1 MIPIL
6 FAPKSR
12 EYNNNGLGV
21 LVDVGYCTVTEER
34 NGAFELELQYPVN
47 GRHYADLSVDCQILA
62 KPNETSDPQSFRVYN
77 ISKPMNGVVKVK
89 AEHISYQL
97 SSIIVSPFS
106 ATNAADALSKIK
118 ANSITENPFEF
129 WTDKSTEANMSHN
142 IPLSARSLLGGVSG
156 SILETYTGEYEFDNY
171 TVKLHQNRGS
181 DNGVV
186 IAYAKNL
193 TGVKC
198 EERSDNVV
206 TGAIAVWIVK
216 DENEQVINEVYGD
229 LQTVDTEL
237 SYSRN
242 VVIDCSDDFEVEP
255 TKDDLNAKAMQ
266 YIQSHKNTPYFSVAV
281 EFVNL
286 GDTEEYKQ
294 YKDLYRVNLCDI
306 VTVKH
311 PLYGINVKSKV
322 VKTVF
327 DSVRE
332 KYEKIEIGEV
342 SANISKTIAA
352 QEKEIAQKVDFSELG
367 KAVANATSSIAG
379 NKGGYVVLYPS
390 AVQPQEL
397 LILDKP
403 NIGDASNVWR
413 WNLSGLGHSSNG
425 YNGDFTTAITADGQI
440 VADFITTGT
449 LNASLL
455 NVINLSA
462 DSINTGILS
471 SKDGKTFLDL
481 NSGEL
486 QMHSNGIFATIG
498 SSDNSAAFVLRE
510 NKIGDLFAF
519 YSPTSDSVW
528 VANGGAVITSPR
540 SYVET
545 GILFRD
551 YELSFLGR
559 FNGFTSGMSINPAQ
573 REVSLFARDL
583 NGATLDLYG
592 NNVKIDSTNSVD
604 ISSVKNFN
612 VSAETICLGSPYTS
626 ASGYNL
632 LISKSTFI
640 DSDVF
645 VNDTIT
651 ALDVIDR
658 SERKIKKNIQKSNTK
673 NALSTVKKLNI
684 YDYDLIKSGKN
695 VKMGL
700 MADEAP
706 VEIVRE
712 EGISLYSYCGLLAMA
727 IKELSEKVEQID
739 KNGGN
744 YGRKD

>member
-1 MIPIL
+1 MMPIL

-21 LVDVGYCTVTEER
+21 LVDVGYCTVIEER

-47 GRHYADLSVDCQILA
+47 GNHYADLAVDCQILA
-62 KPNETSDPQSFRVYN
+62 KPNETSNPQAFRIYN
-77 ISKPMNGVVKVK
+77 ISKPMNGVVTVR
-89 AEHISYQL
+89 AEHISYEL
-97 SSIIVSPFS
+97 SSVVVSPFS
-106 ATNAADALSKIK
+106 ASNVLEALSKIK
-118 ANSITENPFEF
+118 SNSVTENVFTF
-129 WTDKSTEANMSHN
+129 RTDKNTVANMSHSTP
-142 IPLSARSLLGGVSG
+142 ISARSLLGGVAG
-156 SILETYTGEYEFDNY
+156 SVLDTYNGEFEFDNY
-171 TVKLHQNRGS
+171 TVKLHQNRGD

-198 EERSDNVV
+198 EERSDGIV
-206 TGAIAVWIVK
+206 TGAIAYWSGETYGIA
-216 DENEQVINEVYGD
+216 QAVYGD
-229 LQTVDTEL
+229 LQTIETSL

-242 VVIDCSDDFEVEP
+242 VIVDCSSEFETPPSKASLNEYA
-255 TKDDLNAKAMQ
+255 TK
-266 YIQSHKNTPYFSVAV
+266 YIQNHKNVPYFSVSV

-294 YKDLYRVNLCDI
+294 YKGLYRVNLCDT
-306 VTVKH
+306 VTVRH
-311 PLYGINVKSKV
+311 PLYGIDVKAKV
-322 VKTVF
+322 IKTVF

-332 KYEKIEIGEV
+332 KYEKIEIGEY
-342 SANISKTIAA
+342 SANISQTIAA
-352 QEKEIAQKVDFSELG
+352 QEKEIAQKVGFSELD
-367 KAVANATSSIAG
+367 KAVANATASIAG

-403 NIGDASNVWR
+403 SIGEAANVWR
-413 WNLSGLGHSSNG
+413 WNLSGLGHSNTG

-486 QMHSNGIFATIG
+486 QMHSKGVFATIG
-498 SSDNSAAFVLRE
+498 SSDNSTAFVLRE
-510 NKIGDLFAF
+510 NGIGDLFSF
-519 YSPTSDSVW
+519 YSPTSYSIW
-528 VANGGAVITSPR
+528 AMTGGAAITSPR
-540 SYVET
+540 SQAET
-545 GILFRD
+545 GVFFQD
-551 YELSFLGR
+551 YALSVWGH
-559 FNGFTSGMSINPAQ
+559 FNGFVSGMSINPSQ
-573 REVSLFARDL
+573 RKVSLYARDV

-592 NNVKIDSTNSVD
+592 NNVKIGSTSSVD
-604 ISSVKNFN
+604 ISSEEYFN
-612 VSAETICLGSPYTS
+612 VSAETICLGSPYTG

-658 SERKIKKNIQKSNTK
+658 SERKIKKNIQKSNKK

-684 YDYDLIKSGKN
+684 YDYDLIKSGKS

-706 VEIVRE
+706 TEIVRE
-712 EGISLYSYCGLLAMA
+712 DGISLYSYCGLLAMA
-727 IKELSEKVEQID
+727 IKELSEKVD
-739 KNGGN
+739 NLGGN
-744 YGRKD
+744 NGRKD